1 MGSITSQYRQIGNA
15 VPVNMAYH
23 IGKCLIKMLTEKTDK
38 NAIIY
43 NINKPKSQV
52 KQLSIPGLNY

>member
-1 MGSITSQYRQIGNA
+1 MGSITSRYQQIGNA

-23 IGKCLIKMLTEKTDK
+23 VGKCLITMLTEKVDK
-38 NAIIY
+38 NSMMYSRKIHK
-43 NINKPKSQV
+43 NQV